1 MQHVDIHQQQNR
13 NNMKSILL
21 LLGFPCLILASIWT
35 FFYFFTSGNSYT
47 TNDMFISLAP
57 GIIIIISIWFIIA
70 YVSNTSMIRSAT
82 SAKQLSRVHNN
93 RVFDLVEKLCISQGM
108 PVPKIN
114 IIESSALNAFA
125 SGINKKSYT
134 ITLTRGIMETLDDE
148 ELEAVLAHEL
158 MHIKNHDVRLLII
171 SVIFVGVFSFV
182 MQSALRILFYGR
194 RSQRNRKDS
203 GKAIL
208 LILAISAVAYL
219 ISLIFKFA
227 ISRNREY
234 MADAGAAEMTQKP
247 LALARALRKISGH
260 SKLENVQG
268 DVQQLFIEHESFFDS
283 STALSSLFSTHPPIQ
298 KRIELLEKF

>member
-1 MQHVDIHQQQNR
+1 MQHVDIYQQQNR
-13 NNMKSILL
+13 NNTKSILL
-21 LLGFPCLILASIWT
+21 LLGFPSLIMASIWA
-35 FFYFFTSGNSYT
+35 FFYFFTSGNIYA
-47 TNDMFISLAP
+47 TNDIFISLFP
-57 GIIIIISIWFIIA
+57 GTIITISIWFIIA
-70 YVSNTSMIRSAT
+70 YVSNTYMIRSAT
-82 SAKQLSRVHNN
+82 NAKPLSREDNN
-93 RVFDLVEKLCISQGM
+93 RVFNLVEKLCISQGM
-108 PVPKIN
+108 PMPKIN

-125 SGINKKSYT
+125 SGIDQKSYT
-134 ITLTRGIMETLDDE
+134 VTLTRGIMETLNDE

-171 SVIFVGVFSFV
+171 SIIFVGIFSFV
-182 MQSALRILFYGR
+182 MQSALRMLFYGR

-227 ISRNREY
+227 LSRNREY

-247 LALARALRKISGH
+247 LALASALRKISGN
-260 SKLENVQG
+260 SNLENVQG

-283 STALSSLFSTHPPIQ
+283 STVLSSLFSTHPPIQ
-298 KRIELLEKF
+298 KRIEMLEKF